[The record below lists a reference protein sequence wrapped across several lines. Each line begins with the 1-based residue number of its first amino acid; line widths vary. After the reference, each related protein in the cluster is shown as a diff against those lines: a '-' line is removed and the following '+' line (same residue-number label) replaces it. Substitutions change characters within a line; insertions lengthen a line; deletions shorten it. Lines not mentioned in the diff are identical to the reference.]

1 MFKINFSEL
10 SVIIV
15 ENSNSNTFKQK
26 IEENFPCKCILTGEN
41 KGYSVAN
48 NIGLKLVKSKYA
60 FGLNPDT
67 ILDKDAIN
75 QFFLSISDNNDF
87 WLMGPG
93 NDQMKTLNF
102 KNKNLIE
109 VENLKGFAIFFNLEK
124 FNQDYFDENFFL
136 FFEEIDLCTNVL
148 NKKGKIYLNKDIII
162 KHEGASSVK
171 KNRRY

>member
-1 MFKINFSEL
+1 
-10 SVIIV
+10 
-15 ENSNSNTFKQK
+15 
-26 IEENFPCKCILTGEN
+26 
-41 KGYSVAN
+41 
-48 NIGLKLVKSKYA
+48 
-60 FGLNPDT
+60 
-67 ILDKDAIN
+67 
-75 QFFLSISDNNDF
+75 
-87 WLMGPG
+87 MGPG

-148 NKKGKIYLNKDIII
+148 NKKGKIYLNQDIII

-171 KNRRY
+171 RKIGDIELEKIEIGIGCGQHSIIIRSTKGF